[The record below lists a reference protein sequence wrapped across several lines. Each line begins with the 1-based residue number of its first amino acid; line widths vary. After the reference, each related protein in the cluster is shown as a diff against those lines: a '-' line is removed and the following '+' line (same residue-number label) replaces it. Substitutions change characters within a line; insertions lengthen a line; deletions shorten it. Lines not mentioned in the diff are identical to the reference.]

1 MSRQSIR
8 VRTCIA
14 TRTSHPDSE
23 LLRVVAQGESVFP
36 DPARRMPGRGA
47 WITPTLA
54 AYNQA
59 MKRHAFQRAL
69 RVSASVDTGP
79 VQAYLENCEAQQVS
93 GATEHPGSD
102 NVRKTEH

>member
-14 TRTSHPDSE
+14 TRTTHPDTE
-23 LLRVVAQGESVFP
+23 LLRVVAQGASLLP
-36 DPARRMPGRGA
+36 DPARCMPGRGA

-54 AYNQA
+54 AFNQA

-79 VQAYLENCEAQQVS
+79 VQAYLENCEAQRIRRVS
-93 GATEHPGSD
+93 EHPGSD
-102 NVRKTEH
+102 IVRKTEH